1 MNLKKLALKTIEKIE
16 SSEIQERC
24 TNHNS
29 TWEETKELFLKEAE
43 KGDEIF
49 WEALGNFEKVIVEE
63 NKKFQKI

>member
-1 MNLKKLALKTIEKIE
+1 MILKEIALETIEKIE
-16 SSEIQERC
+16 SSEIQEKC

-43 KGDEIF
+43 KGDKIF
-49 WEALGNFEKVIVEE
+49 WEALRNLEKVIVEE